1 MMGMA
6 LFFRYRRLFPTLLA
20 MASSDSKSTHA
31 CRMAVCNSLDDNLLR
46 LSLSGELATLLGN
59 ITSNI
64 TSNITRNITSNIT
77 SNIPGEFPLP
87 EFFVDSVVRAAADSL
102 GNKVSVIA

>member
-46 LSLSGELATLLGN
+46 LSLSGEL
-59 ITSNI
+59 
-64 TSNITRNITSNIT
+64 
-77 SNIPGEFPLP
+77 
-87 EFFVDSVVRAAADSL
+87 
-102 GNKVSVIA
+102 